1 MSNALVKSS
10 EMTMT
15 YGLDSSMSVIV
26 CRRQMMAAAGEP
38 VGRNANWS
46 EKESDGG
53 GDRKAA

>member
-1 MSNALVKSS
+1 MSNALER
-10 EMTMT
+10 EM

-53 GDRKAA
+53 GDRKAG